1 MIIAHYAH
9 RLPADYDIAIIR
21 TRAKARGPVWDAIA
35 GLHFKDFVLRECG
48 RLGAIAN
55 EYSSLYLSGSRTRPS
70 APRSKPTLRSM
81 RATGRARSPFRVNNT
96 TFDADLTRAFAAE
109 IERNREIASQPG
121 MVAAAV
127 GLDPESWKF
136 TRILVSEH
144 EPAGR
149 DHPTAYEVPLLPN
162 RCWANC
168 QPPIT

>member
-1 MIIAHYAH
+1 
-9 RLPADYDIAIIR
+9 
-21 TRAKARGPVWDAIA
+21 
-35 GLHFKDFVLRECG
+35 
-48 RLGAIAN
+48 
-55 EYSSLYLSGSRTRPS
+55 
-70 APRSKPTLRSM
+70 M
-81 RATGRARSPFRVNNT
+81 RARGRARSPFRVNNT

-121 MVAAAV
+121 VVAAAV
-127 GLDPESWKF
+127 GLAKLDPESWKF